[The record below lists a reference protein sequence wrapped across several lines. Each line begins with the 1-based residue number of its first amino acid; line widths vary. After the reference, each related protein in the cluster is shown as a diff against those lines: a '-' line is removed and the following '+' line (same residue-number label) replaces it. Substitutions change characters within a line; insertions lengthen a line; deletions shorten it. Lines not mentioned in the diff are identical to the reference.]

1 MSCYSARHDNIYT
14 DIGNDMALLWCIFFK
29 RCKACLLDSN
39 LVRSR
44 NEDTVVM
51 VESELVHDDSIFNLL
66 DLDN

>member
-1 MSCYSARHDNIYT
+1 
-14 DIGNDMALLWCIFFK
+14 MALLWCIFFK

-51 VESELVHDDSIFNLL
+51 VESEFVHDDSIFNLL